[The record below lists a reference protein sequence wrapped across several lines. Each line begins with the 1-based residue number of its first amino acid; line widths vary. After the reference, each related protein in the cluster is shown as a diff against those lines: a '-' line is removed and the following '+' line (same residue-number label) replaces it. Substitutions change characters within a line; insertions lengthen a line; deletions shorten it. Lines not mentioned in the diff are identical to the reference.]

1 MSTAEN
7 KILLHS
13 PIVRSDNYT
22 EKRKDI
28 KENMNRGRLIISGQ
42 REHAS
47 LINYIRRFEK
57 QRESRVY
64 PRRDEKGDRLSF
76 RVHICVQ

>member
-1 MSTAEN
+1 
-7 KILLHS
+7 
-13 PIVRSDNYT
+13 
-22 EKRKDI
+22 
-28 KENMNRGRLIISGQ
+28 MNRGRLIISGQ